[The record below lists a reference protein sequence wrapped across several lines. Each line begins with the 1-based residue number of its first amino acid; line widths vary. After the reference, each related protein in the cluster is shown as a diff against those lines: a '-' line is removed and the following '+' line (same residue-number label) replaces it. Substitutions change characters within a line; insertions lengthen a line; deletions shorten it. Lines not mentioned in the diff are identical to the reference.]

1 MSTMK
6 VEYPLG
12 SMPKEEARD
21 RLVALGEYLQN
32 RHGIAVTWSGDSAT
46 VKGKYMVVAIEGA
59 LKFAGQT
66 AVFEGKDP
74 GFLWRGKAK
83 DYLHAKLKA
92 YLDPATKLEDLPRT
106 G

>member
-12 SMPKEEARD
+12 SLSQEEAKA
-21 RLVALGEYLQN
+21 RLTALGDYLQN
-32 RHGIAVTWSGDSAT
+32 RHGIAVTWHGDAAT
-46 VKGKYMVVAIEGA
+46 VKGKYMVVAIEGG
-59 LKFAGQT
+59 LSFSGTK

-83 DYLHAKLKA
+83 DYLHDKLAK
-92 YLDPATKLEDLPRT
+92 YLDARTPLEALPR
-106 G
+106 GK